1 MVTKLNKMNC
11 GWLLYH
17 FDLQPSSPTKMS
29 IQFYFKIRSRD
40 AENNLIFYTSAF
52 INMSKNIHLSKQINT
67 EMNSSPS
74 LPPTSKRFRT
84 HKSPKHLIYDE
95 SLICS
100 GRGKLKP
107 LIHSKKL
114 CLAHIELNC
123 MEVGGEGRGWGW
135 FNSLCLDVFK

>member
-1 MVTKLNKMNC
+1 MVSKLNKMTY

-17 FDLQPSSPTKMS
+17 FDLRPSSPTKMS
-29 IQFYFKIRSRD
+29 IQFYFKIRSSD

-52 INMSKNIHLSKQINT
+52 INMSTNIHLSKQINT

-74 LPPTSKRFRT
+74 LPPTSKRYQT

-100 GRGKLKP
+100 RRGKLKP
-107 LIHSKKL
+107 LIRSKKL
-114 CLAHIELNC
+114 CLAHIELKLH
-123 MEVGGEGRGWGW
+123 GGGRRGKGMG
-135 FNSLCLDVFK
+135 VV

>member
-1 MVTKLNKMNC
+1 MVTKLNKMTY

-17 FDLQPSSPTKMS
+17 FDLRPSSPTKMS
-29 IQFYFKIRSRD
+29 IQFYFKIRSSD

-52 INMSKNIHLSKQINT
+52 INMSTNIHLSKQINT

-74 LPPTSKRFRT
+74 LPPTSKRYQT

-100 GRGKLKP
+100 RRGKLKP
-107 LIHSKKL
+107 LIRSKKL
-114 CLAHIELNC
+114 CLAHIELKLHGGGRRGKG
-123 MEVGGEGRGWGW
+123 MGVG
-135 FNSLCLDVFK
+135 VV